1 MRDMY
6 NNFKSK
12 LKGGQFTIT
21 VEISSPKGTYLNQ
34 ILQDIRELKDV
45 VDAVNICDNPMANMR
60 MGSIPLAHIIQ
71 ETLGI
76 ETIPHMACRDRN
88 IIGIQ
93 SELLG
98 AWALGIKNIFAVT
111 GDAPAKGDHPG
122 AAGIFEVDSKGL
134 IKIIDTLNNGKDLAN
149 NTLKGSTEFFIGT
162 AANPAA
168 ESLDGEIKKLE
179 EKVLSGANFIQTQP
193 VYDMD
198 VLDRFLEKALLL
210 DVPILV
216 GIMPLKS
223 QRMAINFNSRVEGVN
238 IPLKI
243 IDRMKRGR
251 REGMEI
257 SWELAEEIRER
268 GCGVH
273 LMPLGDIEAAVQII
287 KGLRLPAKKVHDASG
302 TL

>member
-1 MRDMY
+1 MSS
-6 NNFKSK
+6 NFKNK
-12 LKGGQFTIT
+12 LKSGQFTVT
-21 VEISSPKGTYLNQ
+21 VEISSPKGTYLNR
-34 ILQDIRELKDV
+34 ILQDISELKDMA
-45 VDAVNICDNPMANMR
+45 DAVNICDNPMAHVR
-60 MGSIPLAHIIQ
+60 MGSIQLAHIIQ
-71 ETLGI
+71 EKAGM
-76 ETIPHMACRDRN
+76 EAIPHMTCRDRN

-111 GDAPAKGDHPG
+111 GDTPDKGDHPG
-122 AAGIFEVDSKGL
+122 AAGVFEVDSKGL
-134 IKIIDTLNNGKDLAN
+134 IRIIDTLNNGRDLAN
-149 NTLKGSTEFFIGT
+149 NTLEGSTDFFIGT

-168 ESLDGEIKKLE
+168 EDLGREI
-179 EKVLSGANFIQTQP
+179 EKMKEKIDCGANFIQTQP

-251 REGMEI
+251 REGVEI
-257 SWELAEEIRER
+257 SRELAEGIRER
-268 GCGVH
+268 GCGIH
-273 LMPLGDIEAAVQII
+273 LMPLGDVEAAVQII
-287 KGLRLPAKKVHDASG
+287 KGIGLSVEKVNDASG
-302 TL
+302 IS